1 MELSEKL
8 SEYHQKKDKA
18 EGTLGELERL
28 LSVNTT
34 FYYDAQ
40 DYTENGDKA
49 EKISLLDY
57 LDKYGHDEKITDT
70 ICDGIDQIKECI
82 EQEQFETAVIRSE
95 QNRKMIQEAMQYAE
109 KIQNNRITDL
119 NNAYTLYDVL
129 NEMGYRP
136 KAKKIG
142 KDSDKD
148 GWRIEGRTM
157 AGDVFNVDRIFTDD
171 AGNTHIQVNEQV
183 EGTCQNATKEFS
195 QKAAKKGL
203 IFERFTMENGT
214 VVADRTERKTAQKSA
229 VNSQIIGRVRM

>member
-1 MELSEKL
+1 MKNKHSKNSRTLSIYIRLCAGKL
-8 SEYHQKKDKA
+8 INKA
-18 EGTLGELERL
+18 EEANRFGVDERSIQRDIDDIRAFLEDQKTERSTESREIIYDRVHKGFTMTGT
-28 LSVNTT
+28 
-34 FYYDAQ
+34 D
-40 DYTENGDKA
+40 
-49 EKISLLDY
+49 
-57 LDKYGHDEKITDT
+57 
-70 ICDGIDQIKECI
+70 
-82 EQEQFETAVIRSE
+82 
-95 QNRKMIQEAMQYAE
+95 
-109 KIQNNRITDL
+109 
-119 NNAYTLYDVL
+119 TLYDVL

>member
-1 MELSEKL
+1 
-8 SEYHQKKDKA
+8 
-18 EGTLGELERL
+18 
-28 LSVNTT
+28 
-34 FYYDAQ
+34 
-40 DYTENGDKA
+40 
-49 EKISLLDY
+49 
-57 LDKYGHDEKITDT
+57 
-70 ICDGIDQIKECI
+70 
-82 EQEQFETAVIRSE
+82 
-95 QNRKMIQEAMQYAE
+95 MQYAE

-157 AGDVFNVDRIFTDD
+157 AGDVFDVDRIFTDD

-183 EGTCQNATKEFS
+183 GGTCQDATKEFS

-214 VVADRTERKTAQKSA
+214 VVADRTERKTTQKSE